1 MAKTTIADAIA
12 KTLGDVSKID
22 TPVQYIP
29 LEQLKPN
36 PRNFYP
42 VPDSEALTD
51 LAASIAANGLLEP
64 LTVIKNGV
72 LPEYR
77 IISGHSRW
85 RAMQSLEVRN
95 KRPDLVKAVPCLV
108 LDIAPSY
115 DEEMCLIIEANR
127 QRVKGSAL
135 LATEAEKLTEAY
147 IKRKEAGEDLPG
159 RIRDR
164 VAQALQV
171 SATKLAMAQATQK
184 NLTMPGFKAQW
195 KDGQIS
201 DSVAYEISKMEGDH
215 QYRLLDYLCD
225 NHREAGSLTVNEVK
239 ALEKTFS
246 ERPRKFDMP
255 KEKEDELFLKAAE
268 RLLVGH
274 LRADLSRCSSRA
286 EIITELRKR
295 NRHSAWGGPDYDAQC
310 TNEGVSVQNGRPG
323 SAPVIKRSWAEVYE
337 AMCVIALR
345 KEVSRP

>member
-1 MAKTTIADAIA
+1 MAKTSIADAIA

-29 LEQLKPN
+29 LNQLKPN

-42 VPDSEALTD
+42 APDPDALTD

-64 LTVIKNGV
+64 LTVVKNGV
-72 LPEYR
+72 MPEYR

-127 QRVKGSAL
+127 QRVKGAAL
-135 LATEAEKLTEAY
+135 LAMEAEKLTEAY
-147 IKRKEAGEDLPG
+147 TRRKEAGEDLPG

-184 NLTMPGFKAQW
+184 NLVVPSFRQMW

-239 ALEKTFS
+239 ALEKTFA

-255 KEKEDELFLKAAE
+255 KEKEDELFLKATE
-268 RLLVGH
+268 RLLLGR
-274 LRADLSRCSSRA
+274 LDADLSRCSSRA
-286 EIITELRKR
+286 EIITELRKC
-295 NRHSAWGGPDYDAQC
+295 NRHRGCGGPDYDVTC
-310 TNEGVSVQNGRPG
+310 SNEGVAVQNGRPG
-323 SAPVIKRSWAEVYE
+323 NAPVIKRSWAEVYE
-337 AMCVIALR
+337 ALCVIALR
-345 KEVSRP
+345 KTMG

>member
-1 MAKTTIADAIA
+1 MAKTSIADAIA

-29 LEQLKPN
+29 LDQLKPN

-42 VPDSEALTD
+42 APDPDALTD

-64 LTVIKNGV
+64 LTVVKNGV
-72 LPEYR
+72 MPEYR

-127 QRVKGSAL
+127 QRVKGAAL
-135 LATEAEKLTEAY
+135 LAKEAEKLTEAY
-147 IKRKEAGEDLPG
+147 TRRKEAGEDLPG

-184 NLTMPGFKAQW
+184 NLTLPGFKAQW

-215 QYRLLDYLCD
+215 QYRLLDYLCN

-255 KEKEDELFLKAAE
+255 KEKEDELFLKATE
-268 RLLVGH
+268 RWLIGS
-274 LRADLSRCSSRA
+274 LRSDLSRCSSRA
-286 EIITELRKR
+286 EIIAELKKC
-295 NRHSAWGGPDYDAQC
+295 NRHSSFSSSDFAVDC
-310 TNEGVSVQNGRPG
+310 TSDGVAVRDGARG
-323 SAPVIKRSWAEVYE
+323 SAPYIKRSWADVYE
-337 AMCVIALR
+337 ALCVIALR
-345 KEVSRP
+345 KTMH

>member
-1 MAKTTIADAIA
+1 MAKTSIADAIA

-29 LEQLKPN
+29 LEKLVPN

-42 VPDSEALTD
+42 APTSEALNA
-51 LAASIAANGLLEP
+51 LIESIVANGLLEP
-64 LTVIKNGV
+64 LIVTPDVGDKF
-72 LPEYR
+72 R
-77 IISGHSRW
+77 IISGHSR
-85 RAMQSLEVRN
+85 RLAILSLEVRN
-95 KRPDLVKAVPCLV
+95 ARPELWDGVPCV
-108 LDIAPSY
+108 VRPSMS
-115 DEEMCLIIEANR
+115 EAKEITAVIEANR
-127 QRVKGSAL
+127 QRVKGAAL
-135 LATEAEKLTEAY
+135 LAKEAEKLTEAY
-147 IKRKEAGEDLPG
+147 TRRKEAGEDLPG

-184 NLTMPGFKAQW
+184 NLTLPGFKAQW

-239 ALEKTFS
+239 ALEKTFA

-255 KEKEDELFLKAAE
+255 KEKEDELFLKATE
-268 RLLVGH
+268 KLLLGRLD
-274 LRADLSRCSSRA
+274 ADLSRCGSRA
-286 EIITELRKR
+286 EIITELRKC
-295 NRHSAWGGPDYDAQC
+295 NRHSGWGGPDYDVTC
-310 TNEGVSVQNGRPG
+310 NNDGVSVQDGRPSG
-323 SAPVIKRSWAEVYE
+323 APVIKRSWAEVYE
-337 AMCVIALR
+337 ALCVIALR
-345 KEVSRP
+345 KAMR